1 MTTTYIG
8 SPNAGWK
15 TSVKLPDDNNKPTS
29 ASIAAMVIPIMDD
42 LAFLKM
48 RGIQAILNTA
58 STAGGSSSEV
68 IGPAGQINVWQD
80 FATASGLAPFVQ
92 LSNCIVG
99 DTLLC
104 FVTAPFAQQSGA
116 AAHVRL
122 STVQDVGGVA
132 AQIPITGTERRI
144 EALVAVDV
152 PQHIAI
158 IGRVGITNAGT
169 CRVQLQGRNQ
179 TSNTDFKVGIPGGL
193 GHVLNMIVFRLQA
206 NV

>member
-48 RGIQAILNTA
+48 RGIQAIINTS
-58 STAGGSSSEV
+58 STAGGASDSV
-68 IGPAGQINVWQD
+68 IGPSGQADVWQN
-80 FATASGLAPFVQ
+80 FASADGLTPFVK

-104 FVTAPFAQQSGA
+104 FVTAPCAQQNNTD
-116 AAHVRL
+116 AHVRL
-122 STVQDVGGVA
+122 NTVQDVGGTDTQVTV
-132 AQIPITGTERRI
+132 TGTERRV
-144 EALVAVDV
+144 EAVISVDI
-152 PQHIAI
+152 PQHLAI
-158 IGRVGITNAGT
+158 IGRVPILFAGT
-169 CRVQLQGRNQ
+169 ARVHLQGRNDSSTLSHQ
-179 TSNTDFKVGIPGGL
+179 VGIPGNM
-193 GHVLNMIVFRLQA
+193 GHVLNMIVFRLRE
-206 NV
+206 NS